1 MKKVRLLVSKL
12 MESFWDLD
20 PLTLTYQE
28 YPSQTVKNF
37 GAYKEGINMRRSIIV
52 DTDCDY
58 SNEEIQSIQK
68 ELDSKCFKIIVFR
81 DLTNSGH
88 VVLCANADIC
98 HSYSTVCDIV
108 GTAYIGNGDEHS
120 V

>member
-1 MKKVRLLVSKL
+1 

-98 HSYSTVCDIV
+98 HSHSTVCDIV